1 MFIVPTLFGERH
13 LNSLPA
19 ANVSNI
25 TQQNISL
32 GNVAKSLFAGLIS
45 NLHKYLNDFILEKKK
60 TIFIVLI
67 IIFIVL
73 QYDARLTAGGVRCH
87 TISWYGISVE
97 SQPATSRAS
106 SRSLS
111 KHTVQNCGRWRCR
124 VRSR

>member
-1 MFIVPTLFGERH
+1 MLSLTKNTENSEREMFIVPTLFGERH

-60 TIFIVLI
+60 KNHLFNYY
-67 IIFIVL
+67 F
-73 QYDARLTAGGVRCH
+73 YCF
-87 TISWYGISVE
+87 
-97 SQPATSRAS
+97 
-106 SRSLS
+106 
-111 KHTVQNCGRWRCR
+111 TV
-124 VRSR
+124 

>member
-45 NLHKYLNDFILEKKK
+45 NLHKYLNDFILEKK
-60 TIFIVLI
+60 TIFIFF

-73 QYDARLTAGGVRCH
+73 QYDAR
-87 TISWYGISVE
+87 
-97 SQPATSRAS
+97 
-106 SRSLS
+106 
-111 KHTVQNCGRWRCR
+111 
-124 VRSR
+124 

>member
-32 GNVAKSLFAGLIS
+32 GNVANSLFAGLIS
-45 NLHKYLNDFILEKKK
+45 NLHKYLNDFILEKK
-60 TIFIVLI
+60 TIFIFF

-73 QYDARLTAGGVRCH
+73 QYDAR
-87 TISWYGISVE
+87 
-97 SQPATSRAS
+97 
-106 SRSLS
+106 
-111 KHTVQNCGRWRCR
+111 
-124 VRSR
+124 